1 MSLSGSV
8 RPVAQSN
15 VRLKEAEKLGFKS
28 AYAPKPGKGDVSKNV
43 ALHEIEDLAALI
55 AVLGISASID

>member
-1 MSLSGSV
+1 M
-8 RPVAQSN
+8 RPVAQNN

-43 ALHEIEDLAALI
+43 TLREIEDLAALI
-55 AVLGISASID
+55 AVLGVTASVD